1 MFHFSV
7 VLSDIHSRSHRPLNL
22 SFLFIV
28 FCILPFSP
36 LLSHIFLQILK
47 LIYLIVYLSLYNY
60 IYIYPS
66 MFSLSLS
73 YPHTHYFFF
82 KFSPPPSQSF
92 IISGMSSLDI
102 AVYHVFS
109 QSLFNFDGL
118 FFC

>member
-47 LIYLIVYLSLYNY
+47 LIYLIVYLSLYN
-60 IYIYPS
+60 S
-66 MFSLSLS
+66 
-73 YPHTHYFFF
+73 
-82 KFSPPPSQSF
+82 
-92 IISGMSSLDI
+92 
-102 AVYHVFS
+102 V
-109 QSLFNFDGL
+109 
-118 FFC
+118 